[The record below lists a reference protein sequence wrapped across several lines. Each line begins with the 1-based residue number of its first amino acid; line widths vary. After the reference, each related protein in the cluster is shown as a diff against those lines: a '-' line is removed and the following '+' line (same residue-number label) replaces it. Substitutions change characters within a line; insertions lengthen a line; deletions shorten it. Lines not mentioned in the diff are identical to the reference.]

1 MRCLLNTSLNVGNL
15 AVDERHFQ
23 VPVDKYLLRAEVHN
37 FLRLVQHGQHL
48 VGTLP
53 ELNGLRLGLLLCRG
67 LGSLRSALRLLFSLV
82 LATALTLTLTTA
94 LVTVLAVAADGEH
107 LSDRV
112 FHRPRTGCLEIT
124 LGELEYDPALHGGRR
139 VASVAGITG
148 HYLE

>member
-23 VPVDKYLLRAEVHN
+23 IPVDKYLLRAEVHN

-53 ELNGLRLGLLLCRG
+53 ELNGLRLGLLLLWCRG

-82 LATALTLTLTTA
+82 LATA

-139 VASVAGITG
+139 V
-148 HYLE
+148 

>member
-1 MRCLLNTSLNVGNL
+1 MSLNTPLNVGNL
-15 AVDERHFQ
+15 APDERHFQ

-37 FLRLVQHGQHL
+37 FLWLIQHGQHL

-53 ELNGLRLGLLLCRG
+53 ELNGLRLGLLLLWCRG

-82 LATALTLTLTTA
+82 LAPALTLTLTTA

-112 FHRPRTGCLEIT
+112 FHRPRTGGRVRT
-124 LGELEYDPALHGGRR
+124 LGKLEYDPALRGGRGGP
-139 VASVAGITG
+139 SV
-148 HYLE
+148 